1 MAKFRPW
8 RWEVKP
14 PQKRRMKRQKYGNSK
29 TTIDGIRF
37 DSKREAQ
44 RWQELRL
51 MERAGR
57 ITDLRRQVKFVLVP
71 SQRGEDGKVI
81 EKQVAYIADFVYLKD
96 GKTVVED
103 SKGYRTEVYML
114 KKKMMLYFF
123 HIRIQ
128 EV

>member
-1 MAKFRPW
+1 
-8 RWEVKP
+8 
-14 PQKRRMKRQKYGNSK
+14 MKRQKYGNSK
-29 TTIDGIRF
+29 ITIDGIRF

-51 MERAGR
+51 MERARR
-57 ITDLRRQVKFVLVP
+57 ITDLRRQVKFVLIP

-103 SKGYRTEVYML
+103 SKGYRTEVYRL

>member
-1 MAKFRPW
+1 
-8 RWEVKP
+8 
-14 PQKRRMKRQKYGNSK
+14 MKKQKYGNSK
-29 TTIDGIRF
+29 ITIDGIRF

-103 SKGYRTEVYML
+103 SKGYRTEVYRL

>member
-1 MAKFRPW
+1 
-8 RWEVKP
+8 
-14 PQKRRMKRQKYGNSK
+14 MKRQKYGNSK
-29 TTIDGIRF
+29 VTIDGIRF

-57 ITDLRRQVKFVLVP
+57 ITDLRRQVKFVLIP

-96 GKTVVED
+96 GRTVVED
-103 SKGYRTEVYML
+103 SKGYRTEVYRL

>member
-1 MAKFRPW
+1 
-8 RWEVKP
+8 
-14 PQKRRMKRQKYGNSK
+14 
-29 TTIDGIRF
+29 
-37 DSKREAQ
+37 
-44 RWQELRL
+44 

-57 ITDLRRQVKFVLVP
+57 ITDLRRQVKFVLIP

-81 EKQVAYIADFVYLKD
+81 EKQVTYIADFVYLKD

-103 SKGYRTEVYML
+103 SKGYRTEVYRL

>member
-1 MAKFRPW
+1 
-8 RWEVKP
+8 
-14 PQKRRMKRQKYGNSK
+14 MKKQKYGNNK
-29 TTIDGIRF
+29 ITIDGIRF

-57 ITDLRRQVKFVLVP
+57 ITDLRRQVKFVLIP

-81 EKQVAYIADFVYLKD
+81 EKQVTYIADFVYLKD

-103 SKGYRTEVYML
+103 SKGYRTEVYRL

-123 HIRIQ
+123 HVRIQ

>member
-1 MAKFRPW
+1 
-8 RWEVKP
+8 
-14 PQKRRMKRQKYGNSK
+14 MKRQKYGNSK

-57 ITDLRRQVKFVLVP
+57 ITDLRRQVKFVLIP

-103 SKGYRTEVYML
+103 SKGYRTEVYRL

>member
-1 MAKFRPW
+1 
-8 RWEVKP
+8 
-14 PQKRRMKRQKYGNSK
+14 
-29 TTIDGIRF
+29 
-37 DSKREAQ
+37 
-44 RWQELRL
+44 

-57 ITDLRRQVKFVLVP
+57 ITDLRRQVKFVLIP

-103 SKGYRTEVYML
+103 SKGYRTEAYRL

>member
-1 MAKFRPW
+1 
-8 RWEVKP
+8 
-14 PQKRRMKRQKYGNSK
+14 MKRQKYGNSK
-29 TTIDGIRF
+29 ITIDGIRF

-57 ITDLRRQVKFVLVP
+57 ITDLRRQVKFVLIP

-103 SKGYRTEVYML
+103 SKGYRTEAYRL

>member
-1 MAKFRPW
+1 
-8 RWEVKP
+8 
-14 PQKRRMKRQKYGNSK
+14 
-29 TTIDGIRF
+29 
-37 DSKREAQ
+37 
-44 RWQELRL
+44 

-103 SKGYRTEVYML
+103 SKGYRTEVYRL

>member
-1 MAKFRPW
+1 
-8 RWEVKP
+8 
-14 PQKRRMKRQKYGNSK
+14 MKKQKYGNSK
-29 TTIDGIRF
+29 ITIDGIRF

-57 ITDLRRQVKFVLVP
+57 ITDLRRQVKFVLIP

-81 EKQVAYIADFVYLKD
+81 EKQVTYIADFVYLKD

-103 SKGYRTEVYML
+103 SKGYRTEVYRL

>member
-1 MAKFRPW
+1 
-8 RWEVKP
+8 
-14 PQKRRMKRQKYGNSK
+14 MKRQKYGNSK
-29 TTIDGIRF
+29 ITIDGIRF

-51 MERAGR
+51 MERAER
-57 ITDLRRQVKFVLVP
+57 ITDLRRQVKFVLIP

-103 SKGYRTEVYML
+103 SKGYRTEVYRL

>member
-1 MAKFRPW
+1 
-8 RWEVKP
+8 
-14 PQKRRMKRQKYGNSK
+14 MKRQKYGNSK
-29 TTIDGIRF
+29 ITIDGIRF

-57 ITDLRRQVKFVLVP
+57 ITDLRRQVKFVLIP

-103 SKGYRTEVYML
+103 SKGYRTEVYRL

>member
-1 MAKFRPW
+1 
-8 RWEVKP
+8 
-14 PQKRRMKRQKYGNSK
+14 MKRQKYGNSK
-29 TTIDGIRF
+29 ITIDGIRF

-57 ITDLRRQVKFVLVP
+57 ITDLRRQVKFVLIP

-81 EKQVAYIADFVYLKD
+81 EKQVTYIADFVYLKD

-103 SKGYRTEVYML
+103 SKGYRTEAYRL
-114 KKKMMLYFF
+114 KKKMILYFF